1 MQSPRTVHQL
11 SREELEAIV
20 GGLQSALFADTDG
33 RGRIVWKLE
42 KIVKAADVY
51 GLVVDLLGK
60 HGLVPNPRAV

>member
-1 MQSPRTVHQL
+1 VQPARSVQEL

-20 GGLQSALFADTDG
+20 SGLQTALFADTDAKG
-33 RGRIVWKLE
+33 QVTWKLE

-60 HGLVPNPRAV
+60 HGLVPRPF